1 MTLQFHTLFLFINHQ
16 PEFSHI
22 IIPIIPEAGKYSL
35 KMGEHVFWLMLRGSS
50 INRKQRSMKIAKP
63 QVHSSI
69 EYIVSKSMGH
79 RPLIVQNLF
88 FFLGGSIIL
97 CC

>member
-1 MTLQFHTLFLFINHQ
+1 MTLQFHTLFLFINYQ

-50 INRKQRSMKIAKP
+50 TNRKQKYEDCQTTST
-63 QVHSSI
+63 
-69 EYIVSKSMGH
+69 
-79 RPLIVQNLF
+79 LF
-88 FFLGGSIIL
+88 YRITNNTLFLKVWAIDH
-97 CC
+97 